1 MRRSFLMVMVLCL
14 LLSASAFAAAPNQY
28 DPFAP
33 KDTVSPSLTRTVV
46 DA

>member
-33 KDTVSPSLTRTVV
+33 NFLADP
-46 DA
+46 DE